1 MFKIMS
7 NYVIIIMKLGDYVV
21 VENINEE
28 NFKLLVERQI
38 IKNKKYEISYCYA
51 PALGNFPKRITVSNI
66 NENDSISHEKI
77 YGLDLI
83 NGDVKSLYLLDDA
96 KGSTQNAFY
105 TDDNL
110 EYADYVIDA
119 FNELINSN
127 LSEFTPSAINILKE
141 IENCVDK
148 GSKKHAL

>member
-1 MFKIMS
+1 
-7 NYVIIIMKLGDYVV
+7 MKLGDYVV
-21 VENINEE
+21 IENINKE

-38 IKNKKYEISYCYA
+38 IKNRKYEISYCYA
-51 PALGNFPKRITVSNI
+51 PDLGNFPKRIIVSNI
-66 NENDSISHEKI
+66 NENDPINHEEI

-83 NGDVKSLYLLDDA
+83 NGDVKSLYLLDDE

-119 FNELINSN
+119 FNELICSN
-127 LSEFTPSAINILKE
+127 LSEFTPSAMSILKE
-141 IENCVDK
+141 IEKNVNK
-148 GSKKHAL
+148 GSKKNAL

>member
-1 MFKIMS
+1 
-7 NYVIIIMKLGDYVV
+7 MKLGDYVV
-21 VENINEE
+21 IENINKE

-38 IKNKKYEISYCYA
+38 IKNRKYEISYCYA
-51 PALGNFPKRITVSNI
+51 PALGNFPKRIIVSNI
-66 NENDSISHEKI
+66 NENDPINHEEI

-83 NGDVKSLYLLDDA
+83 NGDVKSLYLLDDE

-119 FNELINSN
+119 FNELISSN
-127 LSEFTPSAINILKE
+127 LSEFTPSAMSILKE
-141 IENCVDK
+141 IEKNVNK
-148 GSKKHAL
+148 GSKKNAL

>member
-1 MFKIMS
+1 
-7 NYVIIIMKLGDYVV
+7 MKLGDYVV
-21 VENINEE
+21 IENVNKE

-38 IKNKKYEISYCYA
+38 IKNRKYEISYCYA
-51 PALGNFPKRITVSNI
+51 PALGNFPKRIIVSNI
-66 NENDSISHEKI
+66 NENDPINHEEI

-83 NGDVKSLYLLDDA
+83 NGDVKSLYLLDDE

-119 FNELINSN
+119 FNELISSN
-127 LSEFTPSAINILKE
+127 LSEFTPSAMSILKE
-141 IENCVDK
+141 IEKNVNK
-148 GSKKHAL
+148 GSKKNAL

>member
-1 MFKIMS
+1 
-7 NYVIIIMKLGDYVV
+7 MKLGDYVV
-21 VENINEE
+21 IENVNKE

-38 IKNKKYEISYCYA
+38 IKNRKYEISYCYA
-51 PALGNFPKRITVSNI
+51 PALGNFPKRIIVSNI
-66 NENDSISHEKI
+66 NENDPTNHEEI

-83 NGDVKSLYLLDDA
+83 NGDVKSLYLLDDE

-119 FNELINSN
+119 FNELISSN
-127 LSEFTPSAINILKE
+127 LSEFTPSAMSILKE
-141 IENCVDK
+141 IEKNVNK
-148 GSKKHAL
+148 GSKKNAL

>member
-1 MFKIMS
+1 M
-7 NYVIIIMKLGDYVV
+7 VI
-21 VENINEE
+21 ENVNKE

-38 IKNKKYEISYCYA
+38 IKNRKYEISYCYA
-51 PALGNFPKRITVSNI
+51 PALGNFPKRIIVSNI
-66 NENDSISHEKI
+66 NENDPTNHEEI

-83 NGDVKSLYLLDDA
+83 NGDVKSLYLLDDE

-119 FNELINSN
+119 FNELISSN
-127 LSEFTPSAINILKE
+127 LSEFTPSAMSILKE
-141 IENCVDK
+141 IEKNVNK
-148 GSKKHAL
+148 GSKKNAL